1 MKKILAVFDGYKLCK
16 STLQH
21 AINITKENNDH
32 LTGVF
37 LDSFFYRNYNLSRVL
52 KTSQNPDETI
62 KKLNREDELQ
72 RGNSVSKFEAA
83 CQLAGISFSVQRD
96 HSVPLIEL
104 QYESMFADL
113 ILINEREKFTR
124 SDTRNP
130 TEFIRD
136 LLTDVQCP
144 VLVVPDSFS
153 EIKKLVFLYDGEPSS
168 LYAIKMFSY
177 IFEGWKNLPV
187 EIITVNERN
196 VPDFQLPGSILM
208 TDFVKRR
215 FTHSDFT
222 MLNGNTEEMILA
234 HLVTAGEDQMVVL
247 GAYQRTEFSRW
258 LKRSLADTLMMGLDV
273 PLFIAHH

>member
-21 AINITKENNDH
+21 GISIAKENGNH

-37 LDSFFYRNYNLSRVL
+37 LDSFFYRNYNLTKVL
-52 KTSQNPDETI
+52 KTSLNPDETI
-62 KKLNREDELQ
+62 KKLDREDELQ
-72 RGNSVSKFEAA
+72 RSNSVYEFETA
-83 CQLAGISFSVQRD
+83 CQQANISFSIHRD

-113 ILINEREKFTR
+113 IVINEREKFTR
-124 SDTRNP
+124 SDTRKP

-144 VLVVPDSFS
+144 VLVVPDNFS
-153 EIKKLVFLYDGEPSS
+153 EIKKLVFLYDGEPAS

-177 IFEGWKNLPV
+177 IFDVWRDLPV
-187 EIITVNERN
+187 EVITVNERN
-196 VPDFQLPGSILM
+196 VTDFQLPGSILM
-208 TDFVKRR
+208 TDFVNRR
-215 FTHSDFT
+215 FTHSSFT
-222 MLNGNTEEMILA
+222 LLRGNTEEMVLS
-234 HLVTAGEDQMVVL
+234 HLLTSGGGQMVVL
-247 GAYQRTEFSRW
+247 GAYQRSDFSRW
-258 LKRSLADTLMMGLDV
+258 LKRSIADTLMIGLDM